1 MSCEGRCKKLAETP
15 RGQSEGGWT
24 GPHVAAADV
33 HQKLKKRT
41 PSAVDMRS
49 QSDSSI
55 FAVGRR
61 LLFVLL
67 IHFPPSHSSAT
78 KPSSREDSP
87 PPTPSPPS
95 PPSVSDSKGADDSDT
110 AGTGRRKRPLST
122 GIGSVPAATDFTNFV
137 LHVVGITR
145 DFVIVTP
152 MPSVMHKGEGW
163 QLAPAFEAQWDTRS
177 PLWGRVDVYERL
189 TDAAAAGDVLARC
202 RVCALTGSD
211 TFPFRKAG
219 APSNGT
225 KHMEGTA
232 KGKASPCRRADHLQ
246 AALYLAKN
254 AHGGNRTRFVA
265 ANGTI
270 RRFMQPMARREH
282 HLRFVKMQVMKLSPH
297 AFGQNTYVRLFL
309 DGLAVLR
316 QLSAVLS
323 PAFGVTKAREKTA
336 VTLVELFVLVLA
348 LRKTMLEDALNVPVF
363 PELPLAVGSAAIE
376 KNIEDYPDDGVIEID
391 GQLYPCL
398 LTWVEET
405 PG

>member
-1 MSCEGRCKKLAETP
+1 
-15 RGQSEGGWT
+15 
-24 GPHVAAADV
+24 
-33 HQKLKKRT
+33 
-41 PSAVDMRS
+41 
-49 QSDSSI
+49 
-55 FAVGRR
+55 
-61 LLFVLL
+61 
-67 IHFPPSHSSAT
+67 
-78 KPSSREDSP
+78 
-87 PPTPSPPS
+87 
-95 PPSVSDSKGADDSDT
+95 
-110 AGTGRRKRPLST
+110 
-122 GIGSVPAATDFTNFV
+122 
-137 LHVVGITR
+137 
-145 DFVIVTP
+145 
-152 MPSVMHKGEGW
+152 
-163 QLAPAFEAQWDTRS
+163 
-177 PLWGRVDVYERL
+177 
-189 TDAAAAGDVLARC
+189 
-202 RVCALTGSD
+202 
-211 TFPFRKAG
+211 
-219 APSNGT
+219 
-225 KHMEGTA
+225 MEGTA